1 MHYRTFAH
9 GIHETMGGHIRSSN
23 SSWYGN
29 TQPLTLWSEIQT
41 GILLILLI
49 GSGVLLSSCM
59 LVRGG
64 NLQPLKTWP
73 PANTAEKKALT
84 LTITVKS
91 ADQAAAQST
100 RQQLLEGQ
108 AQKAYMESE
117 LFSQVNVP
125 TKDPATLQAN
135 VEYREDG
142 SKGLAAISG
151 FICGFTLGIIPG
163 YAGGELISVTT
174 FKDQAGK
181 ELGVIRK
188 SETYSFWMQLFL
200 IGVMPFREGI
210 EASARGIYYDLNR
223 ATLDQAR
230 ANGIL

>member
-1 MHYRTFAH
+1 
-9 GIHETMGGHIRSSN
+9 
-23 SSWYGN
+23 
-29 TQPLTLWSEIQT
+29 
-41 GILLILLI
+41 
-49 GSGVLLSSCM
+49 M

-64 NLQPLKTWP
+64 NLQPPTTWP
-73 PANTAEKKALT
+73 PANTAEKKVLT
-84 LTITVKS
+84 LTITVTS

-117 LFSQVNVP
+117 LFSQVNVL

-142 SKGLAAISG
+142 SEGLASISG

-163 YAGGELISVTT
+163 YASGELISVTT

-188 SETYSFWMQLFL
+188 SERYSFWMQLFL

-223 ATLDQAR
+223 ATLEQAR